1 MSTKK
6 KIRGLPSVTYNG
18 RINRIAHSRRVEQ
31 IQRSIVYLEAMTTV
45 LDMIIEARKNQDSEK
60 LKLMAKCMQDIV
72 FYVNYLE
79 SDRDDLVFKIAY
91 K

>member
-1 MSTKK
+1 MYS
-6 KIRGLPSVTYNG
+6 G
-18 RINRIAHSRRVEQ
+18 RINRIQHSRRLEQ
-31 IQRSIVYLEAMTTV
+31 NQRAITYLEAMTTV
-45 LDMIIEARKNQDSEK
+45 LDMIIEARKNNDSEK

-79 SDRDDLVFKIAY
+79 SDRDDLVFKIVY